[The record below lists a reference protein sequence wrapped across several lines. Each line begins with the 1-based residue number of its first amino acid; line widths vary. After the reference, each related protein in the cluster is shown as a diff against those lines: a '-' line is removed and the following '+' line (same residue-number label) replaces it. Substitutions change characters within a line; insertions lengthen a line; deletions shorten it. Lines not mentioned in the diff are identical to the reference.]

1 MRFEYIGNARHSN
14 YRNNVFNA
22 INTSIMMHFLINLLY
37 IIFNLDNFLKLEN
50 GRVYLTRFET
60 VIIEKANLIRD
71 DIVKIEYIKNEI
83 VSLPQ
88 CTVVFNYNPSFAI
101 IKSTLLADIPL
112 TLRWNRIKI
121 EINHYKQ
128 SKLIDDILKTWNW

>member
-22 INTSIMMHFLINLLY
+22 INTSIMMHFLINLFY

-60 VIIEKANLIRD
+60 VIIEKANLIQD
-71 DIVKIEYIKNEI
+71 DIAKIEYIKNEI

-112 TLRWNRIKI
+112 TLR
-121 EINHYKQ
+121 
-128 SKLIDDILKTWNW
+128 